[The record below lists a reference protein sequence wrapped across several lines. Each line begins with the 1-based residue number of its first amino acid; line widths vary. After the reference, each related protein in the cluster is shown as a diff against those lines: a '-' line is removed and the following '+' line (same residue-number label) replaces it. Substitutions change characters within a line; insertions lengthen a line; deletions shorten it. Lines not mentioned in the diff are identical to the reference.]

1 MRKTYVCTDRYL
13 LWRVSPDFIACAAT
27 IATDHLN
34 PFWSG
39 TRRKSPFWCLT
50 WSSVVS
56 WWIVLW
62 LKNLEKIQVQTYD
75 SRQDTIHVWCVHRFW
90 SPSIEE
96 NCFATLSCANLAS
109 ASYGG
114 RTDLMD
120 SIDIIST
127 PAPSTEDPWDGYHA
141 EINCPLC
148 ILFRQTPIMA
158 LFAHILQKWWAGA
171 RNCENINIPNSSC
184 HNCKTSENS
193 LTSPPPPWYAAQ
205 PNPTPPLMMF
215 AARREAVDLEYLLGV
230 PVQCII
236 PSLALLHKWC
246 RVDSP
251 PESCELGFP

>member
-1 MRKTYVCTDRYL
+1 M
-13 LWRVSPDFIACAAT
+13 
-27 IATDHLN
+27 
-34 PFWSG
+34 G
-39 TRRKSPFWCLT
+39 TRRKSPFWCLA

-114 RTDLMD
+114 RIDLMD

-127 PAPSTEDPWDGYHA
+127 PAPSTEDPRDGCHA

-148 ILFRQTPIMA
+148 ILFRQTPSMA
-158 LFAHILQKWWAGA
+158 LFAHILEMWWGGV
-171 RNCENINIPNSSC
+171 RNSKNRNFQNSSC

-193 LTSPPPPWYAAQ
+193 PHPPRLPHDTHPSPISPHPWWC
-205 PNPTPPLMMF
+205 L
-215 AARREAVDLEYLLGV
+215 RHAVK
-230 PVQCII
+230 P
-236 PSLALLHKWC
+236 
-246 RVDSP
+246 
-251 PESCELGFP
+251 

>member
-1 MRKTYVCTDRYL
+1 M
-13 LWRVSPDFIACAAT
+13 
-27 IATDHLN
+27 
-34 PFWSG
+34 
-39 TRRKSPFWCLT
+39 
-50 WSSVVS
+50 
-56 WWIVLW
+56 
-62 LKNLEKIQVQTYD
+62 QTYD

-114 RTDLMD
+114 RIDLMD
-120 SIDIIST
+120 LIDIIST
-127 PAPSTEDPWDGYHA
+127 PAPSTEDPRDGCHA

-148 ILFRQTPIMA
+148 ILFRQTPILA
-158 LFAHILQKWWAGA
+158 LFAHILEKRWEGVW
-171 RNCENINIPNSSC
+171 NCKNRNIPKQLLSKIAKRVKIPSP
-184 HNCKTSENS
+184 
-193 LTSPPPPWYAAQ
+193 SPPSPWYAAQ
-205 PNPTPPLMMF
+205 PNPTPILMMF

-236 PSLALLHKWC
+236 PSLGLLHKWC